1 MAGNSMNHVSTTE
14 ARQAAPATRA
24 SRIVA
29 VASGKGGVGK
39 TWLSCT
45 LSHAIARAGKRVLL
59 FDGDIGLANVDVQL
73 GLVPQDDL
81 GAVLRGQLSLDKA
94 VAPFVDGGFHIIAG
108 MSGSVNLGA
117 LPKARLAS
125 LFAELRQLSTAY
137 DVTVLDIGAGLDG
150 PLRDLAMMADSCLV
164 VTTGEPTALT
174 DAYAF
179 IKYNA
184 KDCPPSAFR
193 VVVNM
198 AESQAEGERTYNTLF
213 KACQGFLKLSP
224 PLAGI
229 VRRDRRVADAIRHQM
244 PLMTRFPTSDAALD
258 IEKMASRL
266 LSQP

>member
-1 MAGNSMNHVSTTE
+1 MNQVSAVE
-14 ARQAAPATRA
+14 ARQGAPVTRA

-45 LSHAIARAGKRVLL
+45 LSHALARAGRKVLL

-81 GAVLRGQLSLDKA
+81 GAVLTGQLPLEKA
-94 VAPFVDGGFHIIAG
+94 VAPYAEGGFHIIAG
-108 MSGSVNLGA
+108 MSGSVNLSS
-117 LPKARLAS
+117 LPKERLTG
-125 LFAELRQLSTAY
+125 LFAELRALSKRY
-137 DVTVLDIGAGLDG
+137 DVTVLDIGAGIDG
-150 PLRDLAMMADSCLV
+150 TVRDLAMMADSCLV
-164 VTTGEPTALT
+164 ITTGEPTSLT

-198 AESQAEGERTYNTLF
+198 ADSIPEGERTYNTLF
-213 KACQGFLKLSP
+213 KACQGFLKLTP

-229 VRRDRRVADAIRHQM
+229 VRRDRRVADAIRHQT
-244 PLMTRFPTSDAALD
+244 PLMTRFPTTEAALD
-258 IEKMASRL
+258 IEKVAGRV
-266 LSQP
+266 LSAA